1 MRVLAVMQQFTG
13 FMALCVLRVFILQEV
28 QCAAAG
34 WQGAA
39 LPGRVAH
46 GENGPTSFELNGPR
60 ARHFRRNIRVIEPRL
75 TVSTQIASQGWDR
88 TVPER
93 DCREATIIRPIKLS
107 LSFSVYCE
115 VARVVGTNIALPA
128 DKSAVN
134 RIGGQQM
141 KKLQTQK
148 FVGAVLFNSL
158 CAGLVLAQPLKAPSN
173 DPAAVDSVKQ
183 VGQDMGDAMVA
194 GDIDKLNQIFADDWA
209 TVDSSGKIFTKEGLL
224 SDFRSGGHKLE
235 WFENGPIDVQVFG
248 DVAVAQGS
256 VKEKR
261 TDKGQDTSGQFLWMD
276 LLKKRAGKWAVVR
289 SAGARVVSGD
299 SPKTQSQDPTFVET
313 MKQFAQD
320 TGDAMV
326 AGDVDK
332 LNQIYADDWATVD
345 SSGKIFTKESLLS
358 DFKSGKHKLLSFEIG
373 SMDVQAFGDVAV
385 VQASVT
391 EKRLHDGKDISGQFV
406 FMDLLKK
413 RDGKWVIVRTLGAR
427 VI

>member
-1 MRVLAVMQQFTG
+1 
-13 FMALCVLRVFILQEV
+13 
-28 QCAAAG
+28 
-34 WQGAA
+34 
-39 LPGRVAH
+39 
-46 GENGPTSFELNGPR
+46 
-60 ARHFRRNIRVIEPRL
+60 
-75 TVSTQIASQGWDR
+75 
-88 TVPER
+88 
-93 DCREATIIRPIKLS
+93 
-107 LSFSVYCE
+107 
-115 VARVVGTNIALPA
+115 
-128 DKSAVN
+128 
-134 RIGGQQM
+134 M
-141 KKLQTQK
+141 KKLQMQK
-148 FVGAVLFNSL
+148 FVGAVLFTSL
-158 CAGLVLAQPLKAPSN
+158 CAGLVLAQPLEAPSN
-173 DPAAVDSVKQ
+173 DPAAVDAVKQ

-194 GDIDKLNQIFADDWA
+194 VDIDKLNQIFADDWA
-209 TVDSSGKIFTKEGLL
+209 TVDSSGKIFTKASLL
-224 SDFRSGGHKLE
+224 SDFESFHDKLE
-235 WFENGPIDVQVFG
+235 WFENGPTDVQVFG

-261 TDKGQDTSGQFLWMD
+261 SRNGKDTSGQFLWMD

-289 SAGARVVSGD
+289 SAGARVVSAD
-299 SPKTQSQDPTFVET
+299 SPKAQSEDPTIVET

-373 SMDVQAFGDVAV
+373 PMDVQVFGDVAV

-413 RDGKWVIVRTLGAR
+413 RGDKWVIVRTLGAR

>member
-1 MRVLAVMQQFTG
+1 MK
-13 FMALCVLRVFILQEV
+13 
-28 QCAAAG
+28 
-34 WQGAA
+34 
-39 LPGRVAH
+39 
-46 GENGPTSFELNGPR
+46 
-60 ARHFRRNIRVIEPRL
+60 
-75 TVSTQIASQGWDR
+75 
-88 TVPER
+88 
-93 DCREATIIRPIKLS
+93 KL
-107 LSFSVYCE
+107 
-115 VARVVGTNIALPA
+115 
-128 DKSAVN
+128 
-134 RIGGQQM
+134 QM
-141 KKLQTQK
+141 KKL
-148 FVGAVLFNSL
+148 VGTVLFTSL
-158 CAGLVLAQPLKAPSN
+158 CAGLVLAQPLEAPSN
-173 DPAAVDSVKQ
+173 DPAAVDAVKQ

-209 TVDSSGKIFTKEGLL
+209 TVDSSGKISTKEGLL
-224 SDFRSGGHKLE
+224 SDLKSGKHKLE

-261 TDKGQDTSGQFLWMD
+261 TDKGKDTSGQFLWMD
-276 LLKKRAGKWAVVR
+276 LLKKREGKWAVVR
-289 SAGARVVSGD
+289 SAGARVVSAD
-299 SPKTQSQDPTFVET
+299 SPKAQSQDPTIVET

-326 AGDVDK
+326 AADVDK

-358 DFKSGKHKLLSFEIG
+358 NFKSGKHKLLSFEIG
-373 SMDVQAFGDVAV
+373 PMDVQVFGDVAV

-413 RDGKWVIVRTLGAR
+413 RGDKWVIVRTLGAK

>member
-1 MRVLAVMQQFTG
+1 
-13 FMALCVLRVFILQEV
+13 
-28 QCAAAG
+28 
-34 WQGAA
+34 
-39 LPGRVAH
+39 
-46 GENGPTSFELNGPR
+46 
-60 ARHFRRNIRVIEPRL
+60 
-75 TVSTQIASQGWDR
+75 
-88 TVPER
+88 
-93 DCREATIIRPIKLS
+93 
-107 LSFSVYCE
+107 
-115 VARVVGTNIALPA
+115 
-128 DKSAVN
+128 
-134 RIGGQQM
+134 M
-141 KKLQTQK
+141 KKLQMQK
-148 FVGAVLFNSL
+148 FVGAVLFTSL
-158 CAGLVLAQPLKAPSN
+158 CAGLVLAQPLEAPSN
-173 DPAAVDSVKQ
+173 DPAAVDAVKQ

-209 TVDSSGKIFTKEGLL
+209 TVDSSGKIFTKESLL
-224 SDFRSGGHKLE
+224 SDFKSGGHKLE
-235 WFENGPIDVQVFG
+235 WFENGPVDVQVFG

-261 TDKGQDTSGQFLWMD
+261 TDRGKDTSGQFLWMD

-289 SAGARVVSGD
+289 SAGARVVSAD
-299 SPKTQSQDPTFVET
+299 SPKAQSQDPTIVET
-313 MKQFAQD
+313 MKQFAQY

-326 AGDVDK
+326 AGDIDK

-373 SMDVQAFGDVAV
+373 PMDVQVFGDVAV

-413 RDGKWVIVRTLGAR
+413 RRDKWVIVRTLGAK

>member
-1 MRVLAVMQQFTG
+1 
-13 FMALCVLRVFILQEV
+13 
-28 QCAAAG
+28 
-34 WQGAA
+34 
-39 LPGRVAH
+39 
-46 GENGPTSFELNGPR
+46 
-60 ARHFRRNIRVIEPRL
+60 
-75 TVSTQIASQGWDR
+75 
-88 TVPER
+88 
-93 DCREATIIRPIKLS
+93 
-107 LSFSVYCE
+107 
-115 VARVVGTNIALPA
+115 
-128 DKSAVN
+128 
-134 RIGGQQM
+134 M
-141 KKLQTQK
+141 KKLQMQK
-148 FVGAVLFNSL
+148 FVGAVLFTSL
-158 CAGLVLAQPLKAPSN
+158 CAGLVLAQPLEAPSN
-173 DPAAVDSVKQ
+173 DPAAVDAVKQ

-209 TVDSSGKIFTKEGLL
+209 TVDSSGKISTKESLL
-224 SDFRSGGHKLE
+224 SDFKSGKHKLE
-235 WFENGPIDVQVFG
+235 WFENGPVDVQVFG

-261 TDKGQDTSGQFLWMD
+261 IQNGKDTSGQFLWMD

-289 SAGARVVSGD
+289 SAGARVVSAD
-299 SPKTQSQDPTFVET
+299 STKAQSQDPTIVET

-358 DFKSGKHKLLSFEIG
+358 NFKSGKHKLLSFEIG
-373 SMDVQAFGDVAV
+373 PMDVQVFGDVAV

-413 RDGKWVIVRTLGAR
+413 RGDKWVIVRTLGAK